1 VVQQFDFPVQI
12 KIIVTVVNLAP
23 PSVSGLRHH
32 VARALDPELRQA
44 RGLSVAN
51 WGVICLI
58 LLSIVT
64 GILETEESLVRA
76 NSWLFT
82 TIETVFFGVFLT
94 EYALRIWASVE
105 NPRYR
110 SRWAYAL
117 TPASI
122 LDLVTLLVIGASLLG
137 PEGFLLRLARLL
149 RLMRL
154 AKLGRFTSAWQT
166 LTRAI
171 ANRGYELGMSVALA
185 FLLVLITSSL
195 LYLIEGATQPEA
207 FGSIPRAMWWSIAT
221 LTTVGYGDVVPF
233 TAWGRIVGALAAIAG
248 VGLIAMPAGIIAGAV
263 SEVMQERRQT
273 PSPKD
278 NDEE

>member
-1 VVQQFDFPVQI
+1 MVQQFDFPVYI

-23 PSVSGLRHH
+23 PSVTGLRHH
-32 VARALDPELRQA
+32 VARTLDPELRQA
-44 RGLSVAN
+44 RGLSLAN
-51 WGVICLI
+51 WGVVCLI

-64 GILETEESLVRA
+64 GILETEESLVHA
-76 NSWLFT
+76 NDWLFAS
-82 TIETVFFGVFLT
+82 IELALFGVFLA

-105 NPRYR
+105 NPRYS

-263 SEVMQERRQT
+263 SEVMQDRRET
-273 PSPKD
+273 PSSK
-278 NDEE
+278 DEE